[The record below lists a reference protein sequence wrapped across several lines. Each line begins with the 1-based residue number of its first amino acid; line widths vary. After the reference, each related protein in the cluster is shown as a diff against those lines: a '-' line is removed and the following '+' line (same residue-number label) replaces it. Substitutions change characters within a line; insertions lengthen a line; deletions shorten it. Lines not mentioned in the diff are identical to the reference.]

1 MIQEKNAAV
10 EKAVGFEAETA
21 GLETSAKKFEKEV
34 YEIQRKITK
43 VEDELDITI
52 SKTKDTSEKLEIA
65 DKEAI
70 DAELAAAALKR
81 RVALLEEEADR
92 TKLNFKK
99 TSPNV
104 LKLKRLL

>member
-34 YEIQRKITK
+34 DEIQRKIAK

-52 SKTKDTSEKLEIA
+52 SKARNLQNTFSSKFVRLAKVVWIPNKDQ
-65 DKEAI
+65 
-70 DAELAAAALKR
+70 R
-81 RVALLEEEADR
+81 Y
-92 TKLNFKK
+92 F
-99 TSPNV
+99 
-104 LKLKRLL
+104 